1 MRFLQQGQNAAVEFA
16 PPRRPV
22 SATLAFVSPAGVSL
36 SSPAVTL
43 DPASRT
49 IASVGDFSLT
59 VAAGAGSIVAGRS
72 YWIVNPAEGAAL
84 LRPSSVVGNVIG
96 YSDALAV
103 AVTTS
108 STLAPARLTASIPS
122 SALTV
127 LGQWYQLRW
136 SVTMADGE
144 VVSYLEPACVCRTVF
159 LPPMSPSIAARH
171 AGYAFPGVAA
181 AKRSEYWEGV
191 SDRASRRVIQRVLSS
206 GRMPYLVGDQSLLAD
221 AGMAAL
227 RIELARDGLIPPGF
241 DGTTFIDRMEQELK
255 DQLEFSLAGT
265 WHDDNDDGKVD
276 VAEFVGP
283 KTIRLNRS

>member
-1 MRFLQQGQNAAVEFA
+1 MRFLQQGQNAAVELV

-49 IASVGDFSLT
+49 IASVGDFSMT
-59 VAAGAGSIVAGRS
+59 VAAGAGTVAPQRS
-72 YWIVNPAEGAAL
+72 YWLSNPDEGATL
-84 LRPSSVVGNVIG
+84 FRPSSVVGNVLG
-96 YSDALAV
+96 YQDALAV
-103 AVTTS
+103 TVTTS
-108 STLAPARLTASIPS
+108 CTLQGARLSATIPA

-127 LGQWYQLRW
+127 LGQWFQLRW
-136 SVTMADGE
+136 SVTMADGS

-159 LPPMSPSIAARH
+159 SPPMTPDVAARH

-181 AKRSEYWEGV
+181 AKRSEYWVGV
-191 SDRASRRVIQRVLSS
+191 ADRATRRVIQRVMAS
-206 GRMPYLVGDQSLLAD
+206 GRMPYLVGDQSLLED

-241 DGTTFIDRMEQELK
+241 DGTTFMDRMEQELK
-255 DQLEFSLAGT
+255 DQLEFSLAGV

>member
-1 MRFLQQGQNAAVEFA
+1 MRFLQQSQAAAVELS

-49 IASVGDFSLT
+49 IASVGDFSFT
-59 VAAGAGSIVAGRS
+59 VAAGAGSIVPGRF
-72 YWIVNPAEGAAL
+72 YWLVNPNEGAARF
-84 LRPSSVVGNVIG
+84 RPSSVVGNVVS
-96 YSDALAV
+96 YQDSLAV
-103 AVTTS
+103 SVTTS
-108 STLAPARLTASIPS
+108 CVLYGATLSATIPS
-122 SALTV
+122 TAV
-127 LGQWYQLRW
+127 ANLGQWYQLRW

-144 VVSYLEPACVCRTVF
+144 VASYLEPACICRTVF
-159 LPPMSPSIAARH
+159 SVPMTSDVAARH
-171 AGYAFPGVAA
+171 AGYAFPGVAVS
-181 AKRSEYWEGV
+181 KRAEYWDGV
-191 SDRASRRVIQRVLSS
+191 ADRASRRVIQRVLAS

-221 AGMAAL
+221 AGMAAM

-255 DQLEFSLAGT
+255 DQLEFALAGT

-283 KTIRLNRS
+283 KTIRLNRT